1 MPRRGSR
8 VQIPFPAP
16 YSSGNSSTLPIEF
29 DSFAHVSILL
39 VRPMGVEVS
48 FEDILQA
55 RETLHNV
62 SLITPVK
69 TNVELDVLASAT
81 VFLKCETA
89 QRTGSFKFRGAYYA
103 TSKVA
108 ATGLDRTV
116 ATISSG
122 NHGQGLA
129 LAASLLNLSAYV
141 IVPKPYVP
149 RKQQA
154 IAQQGAHVIVVEDR
168 AAAEQILHE
177 TLSQRKARQI
187 HAFNDPQVIA
197 GQGTIMLE
205 LLQQVSDLDVVL
217 GPVGGGGLLSGLCIA
232 AHHLIPRLLL
242 YACEPLG
249 AADVIE
255 SLCQNEV
262 VPMTTPRTV
271 ADGLRTSLGS
281 RTLPILHRHLTDVFL
296 VSENEILDAMRF
308 SQETLKLAIEPS
320 SAVALAPLLRREPA
334 LVGRRVGVIL
344 TGGNVDLDSFGPS
357 VTRA

>member
-1 MPRRGSR
+1 MG
-8 VQIPFPAP
+8 
-16 YSSGNSSTLPIEF
+16 IEVFF
-29 DSFAHVSILL
+29 D
-39 VRPMGVEVS
+39 
-48 FEDILQA
+48 DILRA

-69 TNVELDVLASAT
+69 TNAELDALTSAT
-81 VFLKCETA
+81 VFLKCETD
-89 QRTGSFKFRGAYYA
+89 QRTGSFKFRGAYNA
-103 TSKVA
+103 ASQVA
-108 ATGLDRTV
+108 AQGLGRTV

-168 AAAEQILHE
+168 VAAEEALHD
-177 TLSQRKARQI
+177 TLAQEHARQI

-232 AHHLIPRLLL
+232 AHQLNPRLLL

-249 AADVIE
+249 AADAIE
-255 SLCQNEV
+255 SLRRNEV
-262 VPMTTPRTV
+262 VPMTNPRTV

-281 RTLPILHRHLTDVFL
+281 RTLPILKQHLTDVFL
-296 VSENEILDAMRF
+296 VSEDEILGAMRF
-308 SQETLKLAIEPS
+308 AQEKLQLEIEPS

-344 TGGNVDLDSFGPS
+344 TGGNVDPDSFRPS
-357 VTRA
+357 VTRT

>member
-1 MPRRGSR
+1 MG
-8 VQIPFPAP
+8 
-16 YSSGNSSTLPIEF
+16 IEVF
-29 DSFAHVSILL
+29 
-39 VRPMGVEVS
+39 
-48 FEDILQA
+48 FEDILRA

-69 TNVELDVLASAT
+69 TNAELDALTSAA

-89 QRTGSFKFRGAYYA
+89 QRTGSFKFRGAYNA
-103 TSKVA
+103 VSQVKA
-108 ATGLDRTV
+108 KGLGRIV

-129 LAASLLNLSAYV
+129 LAAQLLGLSAQV

-149 RKQQA
+149 RKHRA
-154 IAQQGAHVIVVEDR
+154 IVQYGAHVTVVENR
-168 AAAEQILHE
+168 AAADQALHE
-177 TLSQRKARQI
+177 AIAHDNAWQI
-187 HAFNDPQVIA
+187 HAFNDPLVIA

-205 LLQQVSDLDVVL
+205 LLQQVSNLDVVL

-232 AHHLIPRLLL
+232 AHYLNSHLSL

-249 AADVIE
+249 AADAIE
-255 SLCQNEV
+255 SLRRNEV
-262 VPMTTPRTV
+262 VPMTNPCTL

-281 RTLPILHRHLTDVFL
+281 RTLPILKQHLTDVFL
-296 VSENEILDAMRF
+296 VSEKEILTAMRF
-308 SQETLKLAIEPS
+308 AQEKLQLEIEPS
-320 SAVALAPLLRREPA
+320 SAVALAPLLRQESA

-357 VTRA
+357 VARA

>member
-1 MPRRGSR
+1 
-8 VQIPFPAP
+8 
-16 YSSGNSSTLPIEF
+16 
-29 DSFAHVSILL
+29 
-39 VRPMGVEVS
+39 MGVEV
-48 FEDILQA
+48 FFDDILRA

-62 SLITPVK
+62 SHITPVK
-69 TNVELDVLASAT
+69 TNAELDALTSAS

-103 TSKVA
+103 ASQVA
-108 ATGLDRTV
+108 AQGLGRTV

-149 RKQQA
+149 KKHRA
-154 IAQQGAHVIVVEDR
+154 IVQHGAHVIVIEDR
-168 AAAEQILHE
+168 AAAEEALHE
-177 TLSQRKARQI
+177 TLAHEHARQI

-232 AHHLIPRLLL
+232 AHHLNPRLLL

-249 AADVIE
+249 AADAIE
-255 SLCQNEV
+255 SLRQNKI
-262 VPMTTPRTV
+262 VPMTTPCTV
-271 ADGLRTSLGS
+271 ADGLRTSLGT
-281 RTLPILHRHLTDVFL
+281 RTLPILRRHLTDVFL
-296 VSENEILDAMRF
+296 VSEEEILTAMRF
-308 SQETLKLAIEPS
+308 SQEALKLEIEPS

-344 TGGNVDLDSFGPS
+344 TGGNVDLDSFWQS

>member
-1 MPRRGSR
+1 
-8 VQIPFPAP
+8 
-16 YSSGNSSTLPIEF
+16 
-29 DSFAHVSILL
+29 
-39 VRPMGVEVS
+39 MGVEVS
-48 FEDILQA
+48 FEDILRA

-62 SLITPVK
+62 SLVTPVK
-69 TNVELDVLASAT
+69 TNVELDALASAT
-81 VFLKCETA
+81 VFLKCEMA

-103 TSKVA
+103 TSEVA

-149 RKQQA
+149 RKHQA
-154 IAQQGAHVIVVEDR
+154 IAQHGAHVIVVEDR
-168 AAAEQILHE
+168 AAAEQTLHE
-177 TLSQRKARQI
+177 TLLQRRARQI

-197 GQGTIMLE
+197 GQGTVMLE

-217 GPVGGGGLLSGLCIA
+217 GPVGGGGGLLSGLCIA
-232 AHHLIPRLLL
+232 AHHLNPHLLL

-255 SLCQNEV
+255 SLRQNEV

-308 SQETLKLAIEPS
+308 SQETLKLDIEPS

-344 TGGNVDLDSFGPS
+344 TGGNVDLDSFWPS